1 MGKAAMKRIV
11 FLDRGT
17 FSADIR
23 FAHESIAGCD
33 WQEYPATRPQDTV
46 SRLRGAEVAA
56 INKVRLTAE
65 VLKELPDLKFIAL
78 TATGVDNVDLEAA
91 RRQGIAVS
99 NVRDYATRT
108 VPEHVFALLLAL
120 RRNLFGLHAAAC
132 DGRWS
137 ASDSFTLQTHA
148 IGDLAGGTLGIVGAG
163 NLGKAVARLGEAF
176 GMRVLLAEQRG
187 VKELRPGRSAFE
199 DVISESDALSL
210 HMPLTPATR
219 NLIGAAEF
227 ARMKPGA
234 ILINTARGGLV
245 DEAALLAALKSGRL
259 GGAGIDVLATEPPP
273 ADQPLLTADLPNL
286 IVTPHI
292 AWGSRQAQQKLADE
306 VIANI
311 AAFYRG
317 EPRNRVV

>member
-1 MGKAAMKRIV
+1 MRRIV

-23 FAHESIAGCD
+23 FPHESIVGGD

-46 SRLRGAEVAA
+46 SRLRGAEVALV
-56 INKVRLTAE
+56 NKVRLTAE
-65 VLKELPDLKFIAL
+65 VLAELPELKLIAL
-78 TATGVDNVDLEAA
+78 TATGVDNVDLDAA

-120 RRNLFGLHAAAC
+120 KRNLFGLRAAAC

-137 ASDSFTLQTHA
+137 ASDSFTLQTYP
-148 IGDLAGGTLGIVGAG
+148 IGDLAGTTLGILGTG
-163 NLGKAVARLGEAF
+163 NLGRAVARLGEAF
-176 GMRVLLAEQRG
+176 GMCVLLAEQRG
-187 VKELRPGRSAFE
+187 AKEPRPGRTRFE
-199 DVISESDALSL
+199 NAISESDVLSV

-227 ARMKPGA
+227 ASMKLGA
-234 ILINTARGGLV
+234 ILINTARGGVV
-245 DEAALLAALKSGRL
+245 DETALLAALKSGRL
-259 GGAGIDVLATEPPP
+259 GGAGVDVLAHEPPP
-273 ADQPLLTADLPNL
+273 ADHPLLTANLPNL

-306 VIANI
+306 AIANI

>member
-1 MGKAAMKRIV
+1 MTRLV

-17 FSADIR
+17 FAADIR
-23 FAHESIAGCD
+23 FPHESIVGGD

-46 SRLRGAEVAA
+46 SRLRGAEVALV
-56 INKVRLTAE
+56 NKVRLTAE
-65 VLKELPDLKFIAL
+65 VLAELPELKLIAL
-78 TATGVDNVDLEAA
+78 TATGVDNVDFDAA

-120 RRNLFGLHAAAC
+120 KRNLFGLRAAVR

-163 NLGKAVARLGEAF
+163 SLGQAVARLGEAF
-176 GMRVLLAEQRG
+176 GMRVVLAEQRNAQT
-187 VKELRPGRSAFE
+187 LRPGRMDFE
-199 DVISESDALSL
+199 KVLAEADVLSL
-210 HMPLTPATR
+210 HLPLTPATR
-219 NLIGAAEF
+219 NLIGVAEF

-245 DEAALLAALKSGRL
+245 DETALLAALKSGRL
-259 GGAGIDVLATEPPP
+259 GGAGIDVLAQEPPP
-273 ADQPLLTADLPNL
+273 ADHPLLTADLLNL

-292 AWGSRQAQQKLADE
+292 AWGSREAQQKLADE

>member
-1 MGKAAMKRIV
+1 MRRMV

-17 FSADIR
+17 FAAGIR
-23 FAHESIAGCD
+23 FSHDSIAGSD
-33 WQEYPATRPQDTV
+33 WQEYPATRPHDIV
-46 SRLRGAEVAA
+46 SRLRGAEAA
-56 INKVRLTAE
+56 VINKVRLPAE
-65 VLKELPDLKFIAL
+65 VLAELPELKFIAL
-78 TATGVDNVDLEAA
+78 TATGVDNVDIEAA
-91 RRQGIAVS
+91 HRLGIAVS
-99 NVRDYATRT
+99 NVRSYATHT

-120 RRNLFGLHAAAC
+120 KRNLFGLRAAAC

-148 IGDLAGGTLGIVGAG
+148 IGDLAGETLGIVGAG
-163 NLGKAVARLGEAF
+163 SLGRAVARIGEAF

-187 VKELRPGRSAFE
+187 AKELRPGRSAFE
-199 DVISESDALSL
+199 IVLNESDVLSV

-234 ILINTARGGLV
+234 ILINTARGGVV
-245 DEAALLAALKSGRL
+245 DESALLAALESGRL
-259 GGAGIDVLATEPPP
+259 GGAGIDVLAREPPP
-273 ADQPLLTADLPNL
+273 ADHPLLSANLPNL
-286 IVTPHI
+286 IVTPHV
-292 AWGSRQAQQKLADE
+292 AWAGRQAQQKLADE

-317 EPRNRVV
+317 EARNRVV

>member
-1 MGKAAMKRIV
+1 MRRMV

-17 FSADIR
+17 FSAEIR
-23 FAHESIAGCD
+23 FAHDTIAGSD
-33 WQEYPATRPQDTV
+33 WHEYPATRPQDTV
-46 SRLRGAEVAA
+46 SRLRGAEAA
-56 INKVRLTAE
+56 VVNKVCLTAE
-65 VLKELPDLKFIAL
+65 VLTQLPELKFIAL
-78 TATGVDNVDLEAA
+78 AATGVDNVDIEAA
-91 RRQGIAVS
+91 RRQGIAAS
-99 NVRDYATRT
+99 NVRNYATHT

-120 RRNLFGLHAAAC
+120 KRNLLGLRAAAC

-163 NLGKAVARLGEAF
+163 SLGRAVARIGEAF
-176 GMRVLLAEQRG
+176 GMRVVLAEQRNAQT
-187 VKELRPGRSAFE
+187 LRSERMAFE
-199 DVISESDALSL
+199 QVLAEADVVSV

-234 ILINTARGGLV
+234 VLINTARGGVV
-245 DEAALLAALKSGRL
+245 DEAALLAALKNGHL

-273 ADQPLLTADLPNL
+273 PDHPLLIADLPNL
-286 IVTPHI
+286 IVTPHV
-292 AWGSRQAQQKLADE
+292 AWAGRQAQQKLADE

-317 EPRNRVV
+317 EARNRVA